1 MSKLNAR
8 KISLAEVHR
17 LLNLEE
23 RFNNLSFNS
32 FFSLEPLTDFEK
44 QELWQICQ
52 DFQRYLTA
60 GKVNEGQVKFLA
72 LAPLMRLSGFYKAPL
87 EIKLEQDIE
96 DIAIED
102 EGIVITGQFDILAVN
117 NAETETSPGFWVL
130 VIEAKNSSI
139 EVRAG
144 LPQLLTYAYTSLK
157 NQQSVLGLITNGLRY
172 EFVSVQQ
179 GNPATYELLPDLI
192 LTNSKQAIQ
201 LLQVLKAI
209 CKLQS
214 AISPAVI

>member
-102 EGIVITGQFDILAVN
+102 EETVITGQFDILAVN

-172 EFVSVQQ
+172 AFVSVQQ

>member
-102 EGIVITGQFDILAVN
+102 EGTVITGQFDILAVN

>member
-32 FFSLEPLTDFEK
+32 FFNLEPLTDFEK

-102 EGIVITGQFDILAVN
+102 EGTVITGQFDILAVN
-117 NAETETSPGFWVL
+117 NAETATSPGFWVL

-172 EFVSVQQ
+172 EFVSLQQ

-192 LTNSKQAIQ
+192 LTKSKQAIQ

>member
-102 EGIVITGQFDILAVN
+102 EGTVITGQFDILAVN

-172 EFVSVQQ
+172 EFVSLQQ

-192 LTNSKQAIQ
+192 LTNSKQAIK

>member
-102 EGIVITGQFDILAVN
+102 EETVITGQFDILAVN

>member
-72 LAPLMRLSGFYKAPL
+72 LAPLMRLAGFYKAPL

-102 EGIVITGQFDILAVN
+102 EGTVITGQFDILAVN
-117 NAETETSPGFWVL
+117 NVETETSPGFWVL

-157 NQQSVLGLITNGLRY
+157 NKQSVLGLITNGLRY
-172 EFVSVQQ
+172 EFVSLQQ

-209 CKLQS
+209 CQLQS

>member
-139 EVRAG
+139 EVRTG

-172 EFVSVQQ
+172 EFVSLQQ